1 MYVFVWCAFVLL
13 VDVFVLLVLM
23 CCLFVVM
30 YQRVFYVQ
38 KRNGSLSVSFVLLV
52 TGLNGGMLCAVLSL
66 LQDTVDYVSSM
77 QMPDVKFEV

>member
-1 MYVFVWCAFVLL
+1 M
-13 VDVFVLLVLM
+13 
-23 CCLFVVM
+23 LFVCC
-30 YQRVFYVQ
+30 YYYTRVFYVQ

>member
-1 MYVFVWCAFVLL
+1 M
-13 VDVFVLLVLM
+13 
-23 CCLFVVM
+23 LFVCCYVLCT
-30 YQRVFYVQ
+30 RVFYVQ

-77 QMPDVKFEV
+77 QMPDVKCEV

>member
-77 QMPDVKFEV
+77 QMPDVKCEV